1 MKDFFRNNGIL
12 ILIIAVL
19 LTAILAVCSAIMGM
33 SPVSNLLG
41 VLATPFRA
49 AAGAIASWTEDQYS
63 YAFRY
68 QELVEENE
76 LLRTQ
81 LTELQKQILAA
92 QDSNRQNELLRSL
105 LGLAERQPD
114 LEFQDATVTTRAV
127 SNWSFTLTVNQG
139 SVQGVKQGDCVVD
152 QYGNLVGVV
161 SRVGLNW
168 AEVATI
174 VDPSIEVGARLP
186 RTDDEAVL
194 EGDFS
199 LMLQRRVKLS
209 YLPEATLPISGDRI
223 TTSGLGG
230 RYPADLFIGTV
241 ESVHTEAS
249 GLAQYAVVAPAADLE
264 HVRYVFVIKGFEAVE

>member
-12 ILIIAVL
+12 ILIIAIL
-19 LTAILAVCSAIMGM
+19 LTAIFAVCSAILGM
-33 SPVSNLLG
+33 SPITNLLG
-41 VLATPFRA
+41 VLASPFRA
-49 AAGAIASWTEDQYS
+49 GANAIAAWTEDQYS

-68 QELVEENE
+68 QELLEENE
-76 LLRTQ
+76 LLRAQ
-81 LTELQKQILAA
+81 LAELQDQILAA

-105 LGLAERQPD
+105 LGLAEQKPD
-114 LEFQDATVTTRAV
+114 LEFQEASVTTRAV
-127 SNWSFTLTVNQG
+127 SNWNFTLTVNQG
-139 SVQGVKQGDCVVD
+139 SAHGVKEGACVVD
-152 QYGNLVGVV
+152 QYGNLVGIV
-161 SRVGLNW
+161 SKVGLNW

-209 YLPEATLPISGDRI
+209 YLPENTLPISGDRI

-230 RYPADLFIGTV
+230 RYPADLLIGTV
-241 ESVHTEAS
+241 ESIHTEVN
-249 GLAQYAVVAPAADLE
+249 GLTQYAVIAPAADLE
-264 HVRYVFVIKGFEAVE
+264 HVRYVFVIKGFDAVE